1 MTLQRSDFR
10 FFHRLRVRWAEVD
23 MQRIVF
29 NAHYLMYLDT
39 AMGDYWRALALP
51 YQESMVLLGGDTYV
65 KKATLEYHA
74 SARYDDVLQIGLR
87 SARVGNSSMVFEG
100 GIFRGDALL
109 VSGELL
115 YVFADPASQ
124 TSRPVPEALRQVFA
138 QFEARQPVTHTAVGA
153 WADWGAKITPLRRAV
168 FVDEQAI
175 SEVLV
180 WDEADATAV
189 HAVVHNALGQ
199 VVASGRMVVEA
210 PGVARIG
217 RMATHQMLRG
227 GGLGLL
233 VLRALVQAARQ
244 RGDTEVMLHAQCS
257 AEGFY
262 LGEGFVRR
270 GEVFVEAGIAHQEM
284 VMALGA

>member
-23 MQRIVF
+23 MQHIVF

-51 YQESMVLLGGDTYV
+51 YQESMLLLGGDMYV
-65 KKATLEYHA
+65 KKSTLEYHA
-74 SARYDDVLQIGLR
+74 SARYDDTLHIGLR
-87 SARVGNSSMVFEG
+87 CARVGNSSMVFEC
-100 GIFRGDALL
+100 GIFRGDTLL

-115 YVFADPASQ
+115 YLFADPASQ
-124 TSRPVPEALRQVFA
+124 TSRPVPDALRRVFA
-138 QFEARQPVTHTAVGA
+138 QFEAGQVLTPTAVGSWEA
-153 WADWGAKITPLRRAV
+153 WGAGITPLRRAV
-168 FVDEQAI
+168 FVEEQAI
-175 SEVLV
+175 SETLV
-180 WDEADATAV
+180 WDEADASAV

-199 VVASGRMVVEA
+199 VVACGRMLTHA

-227 GGLGLL
+227 GGLGLR

-244 RGDTEVMLHAQCS
+244 RGDAEVMLHAQCS

-262 LGEGFVRR
+262 AGEGFVRR
-270 GEVFVEAGIAHQEM
+270 GEVFVEVGIAHQEM
-284 VMALGA
+284 VLPLGA

>member
-10 FFHRLRVRWAEVD
+10 LLHRLRVRWAEVD
-23 MQRIVF
+23 LQNIVF

-51 YQESMVLLGGDTYV
+51 YQESMVLLGGDMYV

-74 SARYDDVLQIGLR
+74 SAHYDDMLHIGLR
-87 SARVGNSSMVFEG
+87 CARVGHSSMVFDG

-124 TSRPVPEALRQVFA
+124 TSRPVPDALRQVFA
-138 QFEARQPVTHTAVGA
+138 QFEARQPISHIAVGH
-153 WADWGAKITPLRRAV
+153 WNDLGTKISALRRAV

-175 SEVLV
+175 SDVLV
-180 WDEADATAV
+180 WDETDASAV

-199 VVASGRMVVEA
+199 VVAAGRMLAHA
-210 PGVARIG
+210 PGTARIG
-217 RMATHQMLRG
+217 RIATHQMLRG
-227 GGLGLL
+227 GGLGLQ
-233 VLRALVQAARQ
+233 VLRALLEVAHA
-244 RGDTEVMLHAQCS
+244 RGDTEVLLYAQCS
-257 AEGFY
+257 AKDFY
-262 LGEGFVRR
+262 LREGFVPR
-270 GEVFVEAGIAHQEM
+270 GDVFVEEGIAHQEM
-284 VMALGA
+284 ALVLAA

>member
-23 MQRIVF
+23 MQHIVF

-51 YQESMVLLGGDTYV
+51 YQESMVLLGGDMYV
-65 KKATLEYHA
+65 KKSTLEYHA
-74 SARYDDVLQIGLR
+74 SARYDDTLHIGLR
-87 SARVGNSSMVFEG
+87 CARVGNSSMVFEG
-100 GIFRGDALL
+100 GIFRGDTLL

-115 YVFADPASQ
+115 YVFADPTSQ
-124 TSRPVPEALRQVFA
+124 TSRPVPDALRQVFA
-138 QFEARQPVTHTAVGA
+138 QFEAGQAVTHTAVGK
-153 WADWGAKITPLRRAV
+153 WDDWGNRITPLRRAV

-180 WDEADATAV
+180 WDEADASAV
-189 HAVVHNALGQ
+189 HAVVHNVLGQ

-210 PGVARIG
+210 TGVARIG

-262 LGEGFVRR
+262 LGEGFARR

-284 VMALGA
+284 ALVLAA

>member
-1 MTLQRSDFR
+1 MPLQRSDFR

-23 MQRIVF
+23 MQHIVF

-51 YQESMVLLGGDTYV
+51 YQESMVRLGGDMYV
-65 KKATLEYHA
+65 KKSTLEYHA
-74 SARYDDVLQIGLR
+74 SARYDDTLHIGLR
-87 SARVGNSSMVFEG
+87 CARVGHSSMVFEG
-100 GIFRGDALL
+100 GIFRGDTLL

-138 QFEARQPVTHTAVGA
+138 QFEARQPITHTAVGS
-153 WADWGAKITPLRRAV
+153 WDDWRAQISPLRRAV

-175 SEVLV
+175 SETLV
-180 WDEADATAV
+180 WDAADASAV

-199 VVASGRMVVEA
+199 VVACGRMLTHA

-217 RMATHQMLRG
+217 RMATHQMLRS

-233 VLRALVQAARQ
+233 VLRALVRVARQ

-262 LGEGFVRR
+262 TGEGFVRR
-270 GEVFVEAGIAHQEM
+270 GEVFFEVGIAHQEM
-284 VMALGA
+284 VLALSA